1 MMSTA
6 PAKTDSIALG
16 PALKSIHWI
25 FTPLPSRSSNHPLPS
40 MLSLCA
46 TSACACDML
55 GKCPTRRT
63 VSARADAHRA
73 AAERAASANFLK
85 IGFIACVCQ

>member
-1 MMSTA
+1 MSTA

-25 FTPLPSRSSNHPLPS
+25 FTSLPSRSSNQPLPS
-40 MLSLCA
+40 IVSLCA
-46 TSACACDML
+46 TSACACDIF
-55 GKCPTRRT
+55 GKCPTLST

-73 AAERAASANFLK
+73 AAEITARANLAK
-85 IGFIACVCQ
+85 ICFIACI